1 MLHIA
6 PEYGMEP
13 RLRRNLGAGYVTADL
28 TDPEVMVRI
37 DITNIDFPAES
48 FDVIYC
54 SHVLEHVADDRKA
67 MRELRRVLKRDG
79 WGVLQVP
86 IRPGVTYEDPTIVD
100 PQERLRAFGQED
112 HVRQYGDDFADRLRE
127 AGFDVQ
133 VVRADDVIHRDDW
146 ERLGIGPAAGEI
158 YVCTRSSTP

>member
-13 RLRRNLGAGYVTADL
+13 RLRRSLGAGYVTADL

-67 MRELRRVLKRDG
+67 MRELQRVLKRDG